1 MFVASTDP
9 TGHLRPAC
17 VSALLL
23 GAVLLAGCGGSSV
36 EPDDGFDD
44 VEHGNLT
51 YRVKQ
56 VTVAES
62 FPVQIG
68 VTVAVRNRTASTQ
81 SVIFPDG
88 CVVLMRAYRGDPTPS
103 WDMATGQACTLA
115 LVERDL
121 APGEELEFDAG
132 LVSAGT
138 ILGDALPSGEY
149 RMTAYLRPGGDIVE
163 LEMGLFDLAQ
173 P

>member
-1 MFVASTDP
+1 MRLRSRQATQRP
-9 TGHLRPAC
+9 TR

-23 GAVLLAGCGGSSV
+23 GTVLLAGCGGSSV
-36 EPDDGFDD
+36 EPGDNFDE
-44 VEHGNLT
+44 VEHGNLI
-51 YRVKQ
+51 YRVTS

-81 SVIFPDG
+81 SATFPDG
-88 CVVLMRAYRGDPTPS
+88 CVVLMRAYRGDPSPS
-103 WDMATGQACTLA
+103 WDMATAFACTLA
-115 LVERDL
+115 LVQRDV
-121 APGEELEFDAG
+121 APGEEIEFDAG

-138 ILGDALPSGEY
+138 ILGEALPSGEY

-163 LEMGLFDLAQ
+163 LEMGRFDLDQ